1 MHMRHS
7 IFVCKGYFRFTPPP
21 PNKRGRG
28 GNDRTYFA
36 NEDDAINNPTKEC
49 LCCQAKQMTVQNQP
63 EQMGKETN
71 IYNQ

>member
-1 MHMRHS
+1 MHMCHS

-21 PNKRGRG
+21 TKKGEG

-36 NEDDAINNPTKEC
+36 NEDDAINNPTQEC

-63 EQMGKETN
+63 KQMGKETN